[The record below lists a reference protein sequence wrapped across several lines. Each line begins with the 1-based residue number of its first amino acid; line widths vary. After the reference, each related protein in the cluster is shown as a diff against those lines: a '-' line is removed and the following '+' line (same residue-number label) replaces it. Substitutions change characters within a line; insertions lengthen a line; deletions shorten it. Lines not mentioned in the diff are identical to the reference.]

1 MSDLM
6 DYYEHEIGRNGVNLL
21 ERVVNQSDLGTK
33 PASFGISVLV
43 ECIKGGGGITK
54 HSEDSLNLLATALH
68 NKNLLTVGCVVC
80 PDYGG
85 RYYGD
90 IWHYKMDE
98 LNDGISQTALN
109 AINFA
114 GFLSDLS
121 KRTRQST
128 HLSLIFPGWEVTERG
143 EIVCGFG
150 ISEAR
155 SKLESTAEKTQED
168 LYLNTNDYFD
178 SSVEVVYIP
187 DYRSAVNSATED
199 VDVKIA
205 KSIVKQRQK
214 IHGGNYTE
222 NQAITE
228 LVEASIAF
236 RYLINE
242 LESDIIAIATTPI
255 IALACI
261 GSIPHIQL
269 DHKYH
274 G

>member
-1 MSDLM
+1 MSELKS
-6 DYYEHEIGRNGVNLL
+6 YYGHELTQDGVELL
-21 ERVVNQSDLGTK
+21 EKVVVYSGLETK
-33 PASFGISVLV
+33 PDSFGVSMLV

-54 HSEDSLNLLATALH
+54 HHEGSLNLLAKALY
-68 NKNLLTVGCVVC
+68 KRDLLKIGCVVC

-121 KRTRQST
+121 KRTRQSVY
-128 HLSLIFPGWEVTERG
+128 LSLIFPGWEVTERG

-155 SKLESTAEKTQED
+155 SKLESTAEKTQEE

-236 RYLINE
+236 RYLIDE
-242 LESDIIAIATTPI
+242 LESDIIAIATTPV